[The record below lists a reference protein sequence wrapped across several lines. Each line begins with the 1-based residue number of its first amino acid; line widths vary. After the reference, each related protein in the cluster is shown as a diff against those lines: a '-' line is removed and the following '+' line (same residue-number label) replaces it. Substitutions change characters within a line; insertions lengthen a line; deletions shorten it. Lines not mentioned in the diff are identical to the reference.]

1 MRNIAAR
8 VFSRAEWR
16 EAAMIG
22 KLKGV
27 VDSFGD
33 EFVILD
39 VHGVG
44 YVVTCSSR
52 TLQNLPRPGEA
63 ATLAIETQVREDSIR
78 LFGFLQE
85 AERDWF
91 RLLQSVQGVGA
102 KVALAILSILP
113 PGELAGAI
121 AMQDKA
127 MVSRASGVGPK
138 LAARIVAE
146 LKDKAPAFGSV
157 DPSAVQL
164 AGGEAPLEPGAAQ
177 DAISA
182 LCNLGYAR
190 PQAATAVA
198 ASVKALGEGADASA
212 LIRRGLKELA
222 K

>member
-1 MRNIAAR
+1 
-8 VFSRAEWR
+8 
-16 EAAMIG
+16 MIG

-27 VDSFGD
+27 VDSFGED
-33 EFVILD
+33 FVILD

-44 YVVTCSSR
+44 YVVNCSTR
-52 TLQNLPRPGEA
+52 TLQNLPGAGEA

-78 LFGFLQE
+78 LFGFAQD

-113 PGELAGAI
+113 PNDLASAI
-121 AMQDKA
+121 ATQDKA

-157 DPSAVQL
+157 DPVAMRL
-164 AGGEAPLEPGAAQ
+164 AGEEASSEPGAVR

-182 LCNLGYAR
+182 LCNLGYGR

-198 ASVKALGEGADASA
+198 ASVKALGEDADASA

-222 K
+222 R